1 MATTP
6 ARAKYRQIADDL
18 RAKIADGTYPVDSP
32 LPSTSHLMSA
42 YDVSITVAR
51 AAVKELQNEGLV
63 AGQPGKA
70 VYVSRE
76 PEPTD
81 PSPEYTEIMGQIR
94 ALREALDQTAAALD
108 ARLTSLEQ
116 HADRRYDAQR

>member
-6 ARAKYRQIADDL
+6 SRAKYLQIADDL
-18 RAKIADGTYPVDSP
+18 RAKISDGTYPLDSA
-32 LPSTSHLMSA
+32 LPSTSHLMST

-70 VYVSRE
+70 VYVRRE
-76 PEPTD
+76 PEPAD
-81 PSPEYTEIMGQIR
+81 PSPEYTEIMGQIQ

-116 HADRRYDAQR
+116 SADPRPGTQR